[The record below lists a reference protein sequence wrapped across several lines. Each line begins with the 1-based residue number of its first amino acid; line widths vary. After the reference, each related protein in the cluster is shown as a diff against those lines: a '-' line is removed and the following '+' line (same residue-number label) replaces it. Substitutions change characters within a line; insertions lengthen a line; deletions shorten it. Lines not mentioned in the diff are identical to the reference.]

1 MYSPMTSRSRG
12 GKQIRP
18 QIGDVFQIPLADH
31 VTALGQVLEE
41 HERRTYLVVVFRP
54 GQQQPIDEIIE
65 SGFDLA
71 GVVFDAKFLN
81 GDWPIVGHREP
92 VRTAAPWF
100 VNGHKDLGNLRLT
113 NLDHSITRAVEPAE
127 AAAHGTLHL
136 VGPAVLQDAVAA
148 TRGISAWREHFD
160 HFRRLAQELSP
171 ELDLGEDGTERL
183 AQR

>member
-1 MYSPMTSRSRG
+1 MTSPKRA
-12 GKQIRP
+12 GKQRRP
-18 QIGDVFQIPLADH
+18 QIGDVFQIPLPDG
-31 VTALGQVLEE
+31 VNALGQVLDE
-41 HERRTYLVVVFRP
+41 HERRTYLIVVFRACN
-54 GQQQPIDEIIE
+54 QQPIDEVVE

-81 GDWPIVGHREP
+81 GDWPIVGHRQP

-136 VGPAVLQDAVAA
+136 VGPRVLQDAVEASKG
-148 TRGISAWREHFD
+148 RSAWSEHFD
-160 HFRRLAQELSP
+160 HFRRLAEELSS
-171 ELDLGEDGTERL
+171 LN
-183 AQR
+183 